1 MNPFLLVWIVLL
13 VGLFWMLIL
22 RPQRNARRRSAELV
36 ESLEVGD
43 EVITVGGLYGHIVS
57 IGDGEVELEVAED
70 VILRFARRAIAG
82 KAPDEPDEV
91 EDDEYDDDEI
101 EDAELEDD
109 DDIHDELED
118 VDAPEHV
125 AVIEAAP
132 NAEESTGR

>member
-82 KAPDEPDEV
+82 KAPSDPE
-91 EDDEYDDDEI
+91 EYDDDEI